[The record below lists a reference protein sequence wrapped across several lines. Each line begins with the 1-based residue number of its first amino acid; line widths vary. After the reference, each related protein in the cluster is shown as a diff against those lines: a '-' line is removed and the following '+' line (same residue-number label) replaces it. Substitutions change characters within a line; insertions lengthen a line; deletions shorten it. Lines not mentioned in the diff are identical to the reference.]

1 MTSRDLT
8 VYVKPITYIT
18 ILELSAVLSLLNVI
32 LPLKR
37 VLFDLSDLR
46 LTSHDLYNRI
56 RPYTF
61 RTWNPAKTYRLRLGP

>member
-46 LTSHDLYNRI
+46 LTSHDL
-56 RPYTF
+56 
-61 RTWNPAKTYRLRLGP
+61 